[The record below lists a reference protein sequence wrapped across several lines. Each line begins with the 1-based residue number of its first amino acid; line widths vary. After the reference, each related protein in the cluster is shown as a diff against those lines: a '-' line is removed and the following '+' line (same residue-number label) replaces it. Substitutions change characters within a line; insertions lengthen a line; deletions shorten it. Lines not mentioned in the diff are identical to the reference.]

1 MNTCRYSSV
10 LVYFVIN
17 WLGMTGNGGYFD
29 IDAILPHVFILLVS
43 KMVKN
48 GSKLAKIMVYL
59 ENPQNADLKKN
70 YA

>member
-1 MNTCRYSSV
+1 MS
-10 LVYFVIN
+10 
-17 WLGMTGNGGYFD
+17 GNGGYFD

-59 ENPQNADLKKN
+59 ENPQNSRPEKKN